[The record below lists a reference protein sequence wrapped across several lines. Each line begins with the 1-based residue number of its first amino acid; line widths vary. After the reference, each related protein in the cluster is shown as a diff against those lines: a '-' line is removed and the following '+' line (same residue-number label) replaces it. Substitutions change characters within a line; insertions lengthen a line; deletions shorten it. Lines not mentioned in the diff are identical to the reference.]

1 MCIITP
7 TKMVDSCGNVLYW
20 VLAEVANY
28 VLSEATY
35 MVCIKVAGE
44 DNQEICNAI
53 QTSMDFLGGLRSTG
67 KRSVKL
73 YRQLIEHTTER
84 KTDKSQLYFVTRSLD
99 FAYNIS
105 NTLEAYQKM
114 EAIPWSS
121 LEYNHEENTETY
133 KGSVTIS
140 NVTSRAVTM
149 QISRDGS
156 TWEQV
161 KFAAG
166 TRKRIN
172 FWNES
177 ISQPY
182 GFCKGD
188 GFCDMQVY
196 TNRKYKIKYNSMLNQ
211 YYLIMQ

>member
-1 MCIITP
+1 
-7 TKMVDSCGNVLYW
+7 
-20 VLAEVANY
+20 
-28 VLSEATY
+28 
-35 MVCIKVAGE
+35 
-44 DNQEICNAI
+44 
-53 QTSMDFLGGLRSTG
+53 
-67 KRSVKL
+67 
-73 YRQLIEHTTER
+73 
-84 KTDKSQLYFVTRSLD
+84 
-99 FAYNIS
+99 
-105 NTLEAYQKM
+105 
-114 EAIPWSS
+114 
-121 LEYNHEENTETY
+121 
-133 KGSVTIS
+133 VTIS